1 MDELD
6 LFRRFRH
13 HAAPPGADSRLRAS
27 ALLGQAMDA
36 EKKRAFG
43 KPRRSLRRR
52 VFVLA
57 VALLVVV
64 VGAASAFGTARTVLG
79 GGHKTFGTFLCDG
92 DSGSVLIGASFE
104 GREGRTFVI
113 MTGTG
118 RYGGVGGHGW
128 RISIAGGNGS
138 TWQARLVGK
147 AQSPGGAW
155 QKIAVTIR
163 GKPHG
168 RFVLEPL
175 QRGYLTAD
183 SGRQSSSWAG

>member
-6 LFRRFRH
+6 LFRGFRH
-13 HAAPPGADSRLRAS
+13 HAAPPGADARLRGF

-36 EKKRAFG
+36 EKKRAFER
-43 KPRRSLRRR
+43 PSRTRRH

-57 VALLVVV
+57 VAVLVVV

-79 GGHKTFGTFLCDG
+79 GGHRTFGTFLCDG
-92 DSGSVLIGASFE
+92 DLGSVVIGVSFE

-113 MTGTG
+113 LTGTG
-118 RYGGVGGHGW
+118 RYAGVGGHGW

-147 AQSPGGAW
+147 AQGPGGAW

-163 GKPHG
+163 GKP
-168 RFVLEPL
+168 
-175 QRGYLTAD
+175 TAG
-183 SGRQSSSWAG
+183 SCSSHCSAAT